1 MVSRPKRASSA
12 GEKRRGGVRGGPGRT
27 GGPPATLPRQHEA
40 DAAAPQPARRG
51 ARAAAA
57 AGAALT
63 ARRSSGRPERGGR
76 GVGERQR
83 LPAARGHE
91 EGRARTGRAC
101 HEVPTAAG
109 AGRHHGRLAPRE
121 PAQRL
126 REELRE
132 PAAAGPPARLLF
144 PPLPLLQR
152 GAAGGLA
159 PRRGTPLARRPGR
172 LCPGRAAGRGAR
184 APGGRGGRAAGAA
197 ERLLAQPQPAL
208 QHRLCLLLPHLLLE
222 ARAAGPGPRRRGL
235 LVAAGAARLLLPGR
249 LGGVAR
255 VVVAAR
261 GAGGGG
267 RPPVPGAGLRGAADA
282 RPPRPPAPR
291 RPGAAL
297 RRPDVVGV
305 VLRPR
310 GAAARAQAS
319 AVVPGRGR
327 GMPAGPGPGP
337 LLPRP
342 GSLSTA
348 ALGGRRGRE
357 SAGDQTP
364 EEVELRVAGRKR
376 RRLLWQWQDVQETVV
391 ALHFPGTGRD
401 VGRAG
406 AAGRGSAAGE
416 ARWLWVESRGQKP
429 LTPVRGPWGSRIGG
443 FLSGRGADQ
452 PALGLDFRR
461 WRGSFPD
468 RGDCLEL
475 S

>member
-1 MVSRPKRASSA
+1 MS
-12 GEKRRGGVRGGPGRT
+12 GGKRRRGVRGGPGRT

-76 GVGERQR
+76 GGRR
-83 LPAARGHE
+83 ASAAPRDPGHE
-91 EGRARTGRAC
+91 EGRARTGRAS
-101 HEVPTAAG
+101 HEVPAAG
-109 AGRHHGRLAPRE
+109 AGRHRGRLAPRK

-132 PAAAGPPARLLF
+132 SAAAGPPARLLL

-208 QHRLCLLLPHLLLE
+208 QHRLCLLLPHLLPE
-222 ARAAGPGPRRRGL
+222 ARATGPGPRRRGL

-297 RRPDVVGV
+297 RRPGVVGV

-342 GSLSTA
+342 GSLSAA

-357 SAGDQTP
+357 SARDQTP

-376 RRLLWQWQDVQETVV
+376 CRLLWQWQDVQETVV
-391 ALHFPGTGRD
+391 ALHFPGTD
-401 VGRAG
+401 D
-406 AAGRGSAAGE
+406 S
-416 ARWLWVESRGQKP
+416 
-429 LTPVRGPWGSRIGG
+429 
-443 FLSGRGADQ
+443 
-452 PALGLDFRR
+452 LGL
-461 WRGSFPD
+461 G
-468 RGDCLEL
+468 LEAVV
-475 S
+475 

>member
-1 MVSRPKRASSA
+1 M
-12 GEKRRGGVRGGPGRT
+12 
-27 GGPPATLPRQHEA
+27 
-40 DAAAPQPARRG
+40 
-51 ARAAAA
+51 
-57 AGAALT
+57 
-63 ARRSSGRPERGGR
+63 
-76 GVGERQR
+76 
-83 LPAARGHE
+83 
-91 EGRARTGRAC
+91 
-101 HEVPTAAG
+101 
-109 AGRHHGRLAPRE
+109 
-121 PAQRL
+121 
-126 REELRE
+126 
-132 PAAAGPPARLLF
+132 
-144 PPLPLLQR
+144 
-152 GAAGGLA
+152 
-159 PRRGTPLARRPGR
+159 
-172 LCPGRAAGRGAR
+172 
-184 APGGRGGRAAGAA
+184 
-197 ERLLAQPQPAL
+197 
-208 QHRLCLLLPHLLLE
+208 
-222 ARAAGPGPRRRGL
+222 
-235 LVAAGAARLLLPGR
+235 AAGAARLLLPGR

-291 RPGAAL
+291 RPGAVL
-297 RRPDVVGV
+297 RRPGVVGV

-342 GSLSTA
+342 GSLSAA

-357 SAGDQTP
+357 SARDQTP

-401 VGRAG
+401 GGRAG
-406 AAGRGSAAGE
+406 ATGRGSAGRREKRA
-416 ARWLWVESRGQKP
+416 
-429 LTPVRGPWGSRIGG
+429 GSRWKAGDRNRCPQEGGPGGAEAGG

-468 RGDCLEL
+468 RGDCLEV